1 MRLRVC
7 EKISWFRGGSCVCG
21 GDICGQQRDRGGLLG
36 RRVSLR
42 RDVEV
47 AREWVRRRA
56 RGMRRDGGARG
67 REIVRVAVVWCEG

>member
-7 EKISWFRGGSCVCG
+7 EKIGWFRGESSVCG

-42 RDVEV
+42 RDVETCGGMV
-47 AREWVRRRA
+47 ETVILWVWE
-56 RGMRRDGGARG
+56 GAP
-67 REIVRVAVVWCEG
+67 